1 MSLSSQILKKI
12 SNNNAKIKKISAFG
26 IVGFIRFL
34 EGYYMILISRRRKV
48 AKIGAHLIYKI
59 METTM
64 FYLPNINKVGTNR
77 RPTVSQN
84 NPN

>member
-1 MSLSSQILKKI
+1 MELLSQILSKI
-12 SNNNAKIKKISAFG
+12 SNNNPKIKKISVFG

-34 EGYYMILISRRRKV
+34 EGFYMILISRRRKV

-64 FYLPNINKVGTNR
+64 FYLPNINKVSAEN
-77 RPTVSQN
+77 
-84 NPN
+84 

>member
-1 MSLSSQILKKI
+1 MELLSQILSKI
-12 SNNNAKIKKISAFG
+12 SNNNPKIKKISAFG

-34 EGYYMILISRRRKV
+34 EGFYMILISRRRKV

-64 FYLPNINKVGTNR
+64 FYLPNINKVSAEN
-77 RPTVSQN
+77 
-84 NPN
+84 

>member
-1 MSLSSQILKKI
+1 M
-12 SNNNAKIKKISAFG
+12 
-26 IVGFIRFL
+26 GFIRFL

-64 FYLPNINKVGTNR
+64 FYLPNINKVSDQLKANPIDRMTKASHPFHRTIRTNCD
-77 RPTVSQN
+77 T
-84 NPN
+84 